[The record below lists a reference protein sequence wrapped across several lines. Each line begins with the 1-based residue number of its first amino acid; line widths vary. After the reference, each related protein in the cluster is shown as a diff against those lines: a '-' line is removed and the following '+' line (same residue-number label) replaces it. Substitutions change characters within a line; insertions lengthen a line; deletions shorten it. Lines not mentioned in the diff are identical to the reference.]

1 MPSGPIPNKDNLLLP
16 WLANFSSKLPTHA
29 AAIPLDAATV
39 AEALKDCA
47 FLSYC
52 ISPFVI
58 TRKREHEQAVSY
70 KDLIKNGPAGS
81 PLAGIPTISA
91 IPEAPVA
98 VAPGVLSRL
107 RALVQIVKNSKGY
120 NTSMGQDLGI
130 IASGA
135 PAGPEIPTLTLTKS
149 RAGEITFDWNKSGW
163 TGVKIQAR
171 AAGTLDW
178 SDLGTD
184 LFSPFVDSRPLAT
197 PSTPEVREYRAC
209 YLDKETPT
217 LDWSAVLVVT
227 VQP

>member
-1 MPSGPIPNKDNLLLP
+1 MFRPRRLG
-16 WLANFSSKLPTHA
+16 SSVGQS
-29 AAIPLDAATV
+29 D
-39 AEALKDCA
+39 
-47 FLSYC
+47 FLSGE
-52 ISPFVI
+52 IGF
-58 TRKREHEQAVSY
+58 
-70 KDLIKNGPAGS
+70 
-81 PLAGIPTISA
+81 
-91 IPEAPVA
+91 
-98 VAPGVLSRL
+98 PGR
-107 RALVQIVKNSKGY
+107 R
-120 NTSMGQDLGI
+120 
-130 IASGA
+130 
-135 PAGPEIPTLTLTKS
+135 TLTKL